1 MNEKNNKKSNSVL
14 NQKNLTVIGIT
25 AVAVVLFAMIMTYI
39 MPKSTE
45 NDKGFDSKAW
55 KEAVSEADKND
66 DYQSSDDS
74 DDYNRAAKPTTA
86 EALPTQSGQ
95 AKAEPKSSDNAT
107 SDMNSESESTKTED
121 VKDNEQ
127 SQTRQSGDKIIM
139 QQPVAGAVLND
150 YSGDNLVYSK
160 TMQDWRTHNGIDFAA
175 NEGDDVLAAADGTV
189 EAITDNGMFGKT
201 IIILHDGGIRSIYSN
216 LAEDAAVAVGD
227 NVLCGSAIG
236 NVGNTAAA
244 EVSENSHLHFKSAI
258 EYLRIAHKTQTKIN
272 ISAPSEIELIR

>member
-66 DYQSSDDS
+66 VYQSSDDS

-86 EALPTQSGQ
+86 EALPTQSEQ

-127 SQTRQSGDKIIM
+127 SQTRQSGDKIIIVF
-139 QQPVAGAVLND
+139 PNIPLSVIASTVPSAAA
-150 YSGDNLVYSK
+150 
-160 TMQDWRTHNGIDFAA
+160 RTSSPSFAA
-175 NEGDDVLAAADGTV
+175 KSMPLCVLQSCIV
-189 EAITDNGMFGKT
+189 FE
-201 IIILHDGGIRSIYSN
+201 
-216 LAEDAAVAVGD
+216 
-227 NVLCGSAIG
+227 
-236 NVGNTAAA
+236 
-244 EVSENSHLHFKSAI
+244 
-258 EYLRIAHKTQTKIN
+258 
-272 ISAPSEIELIR
+272 

>member
-25 AVAVVLFAMIMTYI
+25 AIAVVLFAMIMTYI

-45 NDKGFDSKAW
+45 NDKSFDSKAW

-66 DYQSSDDS
+66 VYQSSDDS
-74 DDYNRAAKPTTA
+74 DDYNRAAKQTTA
-86 EALPTQSGQ
+86 EALPTQSEQ

-107 SDMNSESESTKTED
+107 SDMTSESESTKTED

-139 QQPVAGAVLND
+139 QQPVSGAVLND

-216 LAEDAAVAVGD
+216 LAEDVAVAVGD
-227 NVLCGSAIG
+227 NVLSGSVIG
-236 NVGNTAAA
+236 KVGNSAAA
-244 EVSENSHLHFKSAI
+244 EVTENSHLHFEVSVN
-258 EYLRIAHKTQTKIN
+258 EESVNPHDYLAVPQTD
-272 ISAPSEIELIR
+272 SSDVQE

>member
-66 DYQSSDDS
+66 AYQSSDDS
-74 DDYNRAAKPTTA
+74 DDYNRVAKPTTA
-86 EALPTQSGQ
+86 EALPTQSEQ

-107 SDMNSESESTKTED
+107 SDMTSESESTKTED

-127 SQTRQSGDKIIM
+127 SQMRQSGDKIIM
-139 QQPVAGAVLND
+139 QQPVSGAVLND

-227 NVLCGSAIG
+227 NVLSGSVIG
-236 NVGNTAAA
+236 KVGNSAAA
-244 EVSENSHLHFKSAI
+244 EVTENSHLHFEVSVN
-258 EYLRIAHKTQTKIN
+258 EESVNPHDYLAVPQTD
-272 ISAPSEIELIR
+272 SPDVQE

>member
-1 MNEKNNKKSNSVL
+1 
-14 NQKNLTVIGIT
+14 
-25 AVAVVLFAMIMTYI
+25 
-39 MPKSTE
+39 MPKSTQ
-45 NDKGFDSKAW
+45 NDKGFYSKAG

-66 DYQSSDDS
+66 VYQSSDDS

-86 EALPTQSGQ
+86 EALPTQSEQ

-139 QQPVAGAVLND
+139 QQPVSGAVLND

-227 NVLCGSAIG
+227 NVLSGSVIG
-236 NVGNTAAA
+236 KVGNSAAA
-244 EVSENSHLHFKSAI
+244 EVTENSHLHFEVSAN
-258 EYLRIAHKTQTKIN
+258 EESVNPHDYLAVPQTD
-272 ISAPSEIELIR
+272 SPDVQE

>member
-66 DYQSSDDS
+66 VYQSSDDS
-74 DDYNRAAKPTTA
+74 DDYNRAAKQTTA
-86 EALPTQSGQ
+86 EALPTQSEQ

-139 QQPVAGAVLND
+139 QQPVSGAVLND

-227 NVLCGSAIG
+227 NVLSGSVIG
-236 NVGNTAAA
+236 KVGNSAAA
-244 EVSENSHLHFKSAI
+244 EVTENSHLHFEVSVN
-258 EYLRIAHKTQTKIN
+258 EESVNPHDYLAVPQTD
-272 ISAPSEIELIR
+272 SPDAQE

>member
-66 DYQSSDDS
+66 VYQSSDDS
-74 DDYNRAAKPTTA
+74 DDYNRAAKQTTA
-86 EALPTQSGQ
+86 EALPTQSEQ

-127 SQTRQSGDKIIM
+127 SQTIQSGDKIIM
-139 QQPVAGAVLND
+139 QQPVSGAVLND

-227 NVLCGSAIG
+227 NVLSGSVIG
-236 NVGNTAAA
+236 KVGNSAAA
-244 EVSENSHLHFKSAI
+244 EVTENSHLHFEVSAN
-258 EYLRIAHKTQTKIN
+258 EESVNPHDYLAVPQTD
-272 ISAPSEIELIR
+272 SPDVQE

>member
-66 DYQSSDDS
+66 AYQSSDDS
-74 DDYNRAAKPTTA
+74 DDYNRVAKPTTA
-86 EALPTQSGQ
+86 EALPTQSEQ

-107 SDMNSESESTKTED
+107 SDMTSESESTKTED

-127 SQTRQSGDKIIM
+127 SQMRQSGDKIIM
-139 QQPVAGAVLND
+139 QQPVSGAVLND

-175 NEGDDVLAAADGTV
+175 NEGDDVLAAAGGTV

-227 NVLCGSAIG
+227 NVLSGSVIG
-236 NVGNTAAA
+236 KVGNSAAA
-244 EVSENSHLHFKSAI
+244 EVTENSHLHFEVSVN
-258 EYLRIAHKTQTKIN
+258 EESVNPHDYLAVPQTD
-272 ISAPSEIELIR
+272 SPDVQE

>member
-45 NDKGFDSKAW
+45 NDKSFDNKAW

-66 DYQSSDDS
+66 VYQSSDDS

-86 EALPTQSGQ
+86 EALPTQSEQ

-107 SDMNSESESTKTED
+107 SDMTSESESTKTED

-127 SQTRQSGDKIIM
+127 SQTRQSVDKIIM
-139 QQPVAGAVLND
+139 QQPVSGAVLND

-227 NVLCGSAIG
+227 NVLSGSVIG
-236 NVGNTAAA
+236 KVGNSAAA
-244 EVSENSHLHFKSAI
+244 EVTENSHLHFEVSVN
-258 EYLRIAHKTQTKIN
+258 EESVNPHDYLAVPQTD
-272 ISAPSEIELIR
+272 SPDVQE

>member
-66 DYQSSDDS
+66 VYQSSDDS
-74 DDYNRAAKPTTA
+74 DDYNRAAKQTTA
-86 EALPTQSGQ
+86 EALPTQSEQ

-139 QQPVAGAVLND
+139 QQPVSGAVLND

-227 NVLCGSAIG
+227 NVLSGSVIG
-236 NVGNTAAA
+236 KVGNSAAA
-244 EVSENSHLHFKSAI
+244 EVTENSHLHFEVSAN
-258 EYLRIAHKTQTKIN
+258 EESVNPHDYLAVPQTD
-272 ISAPSEIELIR
+272 SPDVQE

>member
-66 DYQSSDDS
+66 VYQSSDDS
-74 DDYNRAAKPTTA
+74 DDYNRAAKQTTA
-86 EALPTQSGQ
+86 EALPTQSEQ

-127 SQTRQSGDKIIM
+127 SQTRQSGDKILM
-139 QQPVAGAVLND
+139 QQPVSGAVLND

-227 NVLCGSAIG
+227 NVLSGSVIG
-236 NVGNTAAA
+236 KVGNSAAA
-244 EVSENSHLHFKSAI
+244 EVTENSHLHFEVSVN
-258 EYLRIAHKTQTKIN
+258 EESVNPHDYLAVPQTD
-272 ISAPSEIELIR
+272 SPDVQE

>member
-45 NDKGFDSKAW
+45 NDKGFDNKAW
-55 KEAVSEADKND
+55 KEAISEADKNNA
-66 DYQSSDDS
+66 YQSSDDY
-74 DDYNRAAKPTTA
+74 DDYNRAAKLTA
-86 EALPTQSGQ
+86 AETLPTKSEQ
-95 AKAEPKSSDNAT
+95 AKAEPQSSDDAT
-107 SDMNSESESTKTED
+107 YDMTSEKENSKTED
-121 VKDNEQ
+121 FKDNEQ
-127 SQTRQSGDKIIM
+127 SQSRQADDKIIM
-139 QQPVAGAVLND
+139 QQPVSGAVLND

-189 EAITDNGMFGKT
+189 EAITDNGMFGNT

-216 LAEDAAVAVGD
+216 MAEYAAVAVGD
-227 NVLCGSAIG
+227 NVLSGSVIGKIG
-236 NVGNTAAA
+236 NSAAA
-244 EVSENSHLHFKSAI
+244 EVTENSHLHFEVSVN
-258 EYLRIAHKTQTKIN
+258 EESVNPHDYLSVPQTD
-272 ISAPSEIELIR
+272 SSEVRE

>member
-66 DYQSSDDS
+66 VYQSSDDS
-74 DDYNRAAKPTTA
+74 DDYNRAAKQTTA
-86 EALPTQSGQ
+86 EALPTQSEQ

-127 SQTRQSGDKIIM
+127 SQTRQGGDKIIM
-139 QQPVAGAVLND
+139 QQPVSGAVLND

-227 NVLCGSAIG
+227 NVLSGSVIG
-236 NVGNTAAA
+236 KVGNSAAA
-244 EVSENSHLHFKSAI
+244 EVTENSHLHFEVSVN
-258 EYLRIAHKTQTKIN
+258 EESVNPHDYLAVPQTD
-272 ISAPSEIELIR
+272 SPDVQE

>member
-45 NDKGFDSKAW
+45 NDKSFDSKAW

-66 DYQSSDDS
+66 VYQSSDDS
-74 DDYNRAAKPTTA
+74 DDYNRAAKQTTA
-86 EALPTQSGQ
+86 EALPTQSEQ

-139 QQPVAGAVLND
+139 QQPVSGAVLND

-227 NVLCGSAIG
+227 NVLSGSVIG
-236 NVGNTAAA
+236 KVGNSAAA
-244 EVSENSHLHFKSAI
+244 EVTENSHLHFEVSVN
-258 EYLRIAHKTQTKIN
+258 EESVNPHDYLAVPQTD
-272 ISAPSEIELIR
+272 SPDVQE

>member
-45 NDKGFDSKAW
+45 NDKGFDNKAW
-55 KEAVSEADKND
+55 KEAISEADKNNA
-66 DYQSSDDS
+66 YQSSDDY
-74 DDYNRAAKPTTA
+74 DDYNRAAKLTAA
-86 EALPTQSGQ
+86 EALPTQSEQ
-95 AKAEPKSSDNAT
+95 AKAEPQSSDDAT
-107 SDMNSESESTKTED
+107 YDMTSEKENSKTED
-121 VKDNEQ
+121 FKDNEQ
-127 SQTRQSGDKIIM
+127 SQSRQVDDKIIM
-139 QQPVAGAVLND
+139 QQPVPGAVLND

-189 EAITDNGMFGKT
+189 EAITDNGMFGNT

-216 LAEDAAVAVGD
+216 MAEYAAVAVGD
-227 NVLCGSAIG
+227 NVLSGSVIGKIG
-236 NVGNTAAA
+236 NSAAA
-244 EVSENSHLHFKSAI
+244 EVTENSHLHFEVSVN
-258 EYLRIAHKTQTKIN
+258 EESVNPHDYLSVPQTD
-272 ISAPSEIELIR
+272 SSEVRE